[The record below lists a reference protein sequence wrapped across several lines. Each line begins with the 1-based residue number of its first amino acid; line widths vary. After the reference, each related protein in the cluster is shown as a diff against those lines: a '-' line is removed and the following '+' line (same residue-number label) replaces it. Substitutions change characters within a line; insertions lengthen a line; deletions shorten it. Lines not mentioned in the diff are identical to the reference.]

1 MQFVR
6 RRDDPTGLLAASD
19 IVLHTGRYGAAPT
32 ALLRAIAAGVP
43 AIATRVG
50 GVPEIVTSGTGILV
64 PLSAGPIADALV
76 ALGADPVRR
85 QQMGAAARARFLA
98 EFDAVGWARRLTAV
112 YESVLD
118 RGASKAS

>member
-1 MQFVR
+1 M
-6 RRDDPTGLLAASD
+6 
-19 IVLHTGRYGAAPT
+19 
-32 ALLRAIAAGVP
+32 
-43 AIATRVG
+43 
-50 GVPEIVTSGTGILV
+50 

-112 YESVLD
+112 YESVLGHD
-118 RGASKAS
+118 DARAG